1 MCCYLKDVGEVVVS
15 KILTLVSS
23 TYRQTWDFVELDQDE
38 SYGDITIAPG
48 LKFNEDPPSD

>member
-1 MCCYLKDVGEVVVS
+1 MHDAVVVAKHS
-15 KILTLVSS
+15 PKMSLRS
-23 TYRQTWDFVELDQDE
+23 RKTWDFVELDQDE